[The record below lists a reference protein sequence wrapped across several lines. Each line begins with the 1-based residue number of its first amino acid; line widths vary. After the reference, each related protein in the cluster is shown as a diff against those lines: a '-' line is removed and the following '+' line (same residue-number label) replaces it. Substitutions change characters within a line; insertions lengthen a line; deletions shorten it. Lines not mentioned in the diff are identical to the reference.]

1 MDQHHTETLKYCA
14 MVFTAMYCGELIEL
28 DELPYKTSDEL
39 KNVEFIPVISG
50 GYMDQ
55 ETEYGRYA
63 ETYFAVYMYPL
74 RNSHTAIVL
83 TTDMYL
89 DTIDVVGPEISKNI
103 VRILEYMISK
113 KIIKMI
119 SFTEFET
126 FCAILD
132 S

>member
-55 ETEYGRYA
+55 ETEQKQDQCDQ
-63 ETYFAVYMYPL
+63 ETK
-74 RNSHTAIVL
+74 HTSKSRTKTVIKLKQENNDSYDIIIRKGNFIVS
-83 TTDMYL
+83 L
-89 DTIDVVGPEISKNI
+89 D
-103 VRILEYMISK
+103 
-113 KIIKMI
+113 
-119 SFTEFET
+119 
-126 FCAILD
+126 
-132 S
+132 